1 MKKSFFAFAALA
13 AILAGCAKEV
23 DTKTSETIVPG
34 KEKVVILRASVPDA
48 DTKVITDNIGAFKWQ
63 AGDKVTVLN
72 TEGTAFEF
80 STQEGGTEVD
90 FGSSTFTGTLSTE
103 AFYPASANHTSGKFY
118 LEPSFTWVQDASM
131 MPMLGVVNPSGPTA
145 SFKSCGG
152 ILKLICYN
160 VDDDAR
166 KLVVTSATKQITG
179 QFTPS
184 GDPKLIAS
192 ADKSENN
199 NILTINFAAGHASN
213 MVFYIP
219 LPTGN
224 VGVLTFTLKDGTD
237 ATLFEKAT
245 KAAVTMARNK
255 MIVAPALNCD
265 PDITLWRESFTNYD
279 ANTAWASA
287 TEMNVGGSYDAEKYG
302 DATITYQTEGTTKI
316 YAKTYAGG
324 TSPELSFNKSS
335 GDNAFTVRGLP
346 TKGAATMTITFLEQS
361 DGLSVSSP
369 TTGVTI
375 TGKSYVSHVYTAT
388 VNNANNAATIDLVF
402 TNTVDSYCAFDEP
415 MLFIAGSSKTV
426 PVITSGLTNLTI
438 AIGSLSKSTS
448 VGITNPIDELGLSYV
463 LSKKDDKPIDWIESV
478 AISEGTLTVTAKNAN
493 GEAVDREAVLTLK
506 ATGAADKVLN
516 IKQTSALVQKP
527 SSISAVPGD
536 ATFTAQWTK
545 ADHATGYKAYLHT
558 AETATPAIDGTEL
571 TPSLDGSTYSVTQS
585 GLSNG
590 STYYLYVKVNT
601 VDANY
606 IAEDAYT
613 MVSFTPENVDYYE
626 KITSTS
632 ALESGVKYLIVN
644 ETNGVAFNGGI
655 ASSSYDVTNNNIP
668 VTIVNSKIV
677 ANSTTNAAS
686 FTINGTEDEYTIKS
700 AAGYYIGRTSSSST
714 GIDAET
720 ETSYAHAI
728 TISND
733 GAVINDSGSNSDM
746 RIRYNAS
753 SGQNRFRYYSSD
765 SGQAVQLYK
774 YYDPRTPAGLAW
786 KKSGV
791 AAKTDGATMLTGNDT
806 MPTIALDNPNGLAV
820 TFTSSDPTVA
830 TVISSSSETSVSAG
844 AVTSLL
850 KAGTTVITASFAD
863 GDATYRPATVRYTLT
878 VTDDR
883 EVVATPIF
891 SDVTV
896 AYPEVNALA
905 EAKSI
910 TISCGTA
917 GATIYYT
924 TGGSD
929 FDPSSWTEGNSVS
942 ITGLT
947 TVRAVA
953 VKSDHKNSA
962 EGIVSYRIAGS
973 ASALPDPSG
982 VAITAITASSL
993 TGSWT
998 NDANASDYEWV
1009 ISTSSTAAGIVKT
1022 GGDKNVLVEGTTSSS
1037 QCSGPTDG
1045 KYIVTATGLTL
1056 SGKYYLYVKA
1066 KGDGSTYNDS
1076 ENYSSARK
1084 GIITLTQTSMG
1095 ITQTGYDK
1103 GAERTCTIAGVEFGS
1118 VYTMKSSSNIQG
1130 QKTNMKIYNKSTLG
1144 TIKSVTYTQTGD
1156 KNTTL
1161 YASPNTV
1168 KPSSGSITGSTSST
1182 TTTYDL
1188 SGGTYSYFNLCSPTD
1203 GAIYITSIV
1212 IIYE

>member
-1 MKKSFFAFAALA
+1 MKKSFFAFTALA

-23 DTKTSETIVPG
+23 DTNTPETIVPG

-131 MPMLGVVNPSGPTA
+131 MPMLGVVDPSGPTA

-184 GDPKLIAS
+184 GDPKVIAS

-316 YAKTYAGG
+316 YARTYAGG

-335 GDNAFTVRGLP
+335 GDNEFTVRGLP

-463 LSKKDDKPIDWIESV
+463 ISKKDDKPIDWIESV
-478 AISEGTLTVTAKNAN
+478 AISEGTLTVTAMNAN

-506 ATGAADKVLN
+506 ATGATDKVLN
-516 IKQTSALVQKP
+516 LKQTTALVPKP
-527 SSISAVPGD
+527 ASITTIPGNASMSAS
-536 ATFTAQWTK
+536 WTK
-545 ADHATGYKAYLHT
+545 ADHATGYLAYLCEST
-558 AETATPAIDGTEL
+558 GLADPTVGIAL
-571 TPSLDGSTYSVTQS
+571 TPSIDGSTVSVS
-585 GLSNG
+585 KPDGLTNG
-590 STYYLYVKVNT
+590 TTYYLYIKVNT

-606 IAEDAYT
+606 IADSEWAEES
-613 MVSFTPENVDYYE
+613 VTPENVIYYE
-626 KITSTS
+626 KIT
-632 ALESGVKYLIVN
+632 AVGDIEPDVKYLIVN
-644 ETNGVAFNGGI
+644 EAAGKALDGSVATAANYNTANQNF
-655 ASSSYDVTNNNIP
+655 AS
-668 VTIVNSKIV
+668 VTIGSNKIV
-677 ANSTTNAAS
+677 ANPTTNALS
-686 FTINGTEDEYTIKS
+686 VTISGDEDEYTILTAS
-700 AAGYYIGRTSSSST
+700 GFYLGQSSGTGMTASSDT
-714 GIDAET
+714 PREH
-720 ETSYAHAI
+720 SI
-728 TISND
+728 TFNE
-733 GAVINDSGSNSDM
+733 GNAVIKDNETPM
-746 RIRYNAS
+746 YMRYNS
-753 SGQNRFRYYSSD
+753 SWAGFRYYAGSSV
-765 SGQAVQLYK
+765 SPVQLYK

-786 KKSGV
+786 KMSGV

-830 TVISSSSETSVSAG
+830 TVTSSSNATSVSDG

-878 VTDDR
+878 VTDNR
-883 EVVATPIF
+883 YVVATPTF

-896 AYPEVNALA
+896 AYPEVNALSD
-905 EAKSI
+905 AKSI
-910 TISCGTA
+910 TISCGTE

-924 TGGSD
+924 TGSSD

-973 ASALPDPSG
+973 ASALPDPNG
-982 VAITAITASSL
+982 LEVTAITASTL
-993 TGSWT
+993 KFSWINDT
-998 NDANASDYEWV
+998 NADDYEWIV
-1009 ISTSSTAAGIVKT
+1009 STSSTYSGIKKSGEGANVIAS
-1022 GGDKNVLVEGTTSSS
+1022 GDTSHAHCELKSTKYEVSLDELNLQGMYYVYVL
-1037 QCSGPTDG
+1037 
-1045 KYIVTATGLTL
+1045 
-1056 SGKYYLYVKA
+1056 A
-1066 KGDGSTYNDS
+1066 KGDGATYNDS
-1076 ENYSSARK
+1076 ENAASAHR
-1084 GIITLTQTSMG
+1084 GILTLNKTNLSIPSG
-1095 ITQTGYDK
+1095 SNYNS
-1103 GAERTCTIAGVEFGS
+1103 GAERAATVGGVDFGS
-1118 VYTMKSSSNIQG
+1118 KYTCAPSETIQG
-1130 QKTNMKIYNKSTLG
+1130 QKANMQIYNKTTLG
-1144 TIKSVTYTQTGD
+1144 KILSLAFTQTSSR
-1156 KNTTL
+1156 TVTL
-1161 YASPNTV
+1161 YVHASTSAPTT
-1168 KPSSGSITGSTSST
+1168 GTTITGSTSGST
-1182 TTTYDL
+1182 TTYNCSGSTY
-1188 SGGTYSYFNLCSPTD
+1188 GFFNLCSPTG
-1203 GAIYITSIV
+1203 GAIQISSIV
-1212 IIYE
+1212 IVYE